1 MTTLDPPRDLK
12 MKMQALEMEA
22 ERTILEQ
29 LRAGNYEAFEQ
40 IYDRYSPKL
49 TGNLVRLLKDRD
61 LAAECL
67 QEIFVRLWEHR
78 GSIDPEKSIKA
89 YLFRISENMVYDI
102 FRKVARDEKMRA
114 HFISFTTEAYD
125 HIEKALFDQEG
136 RQLLHEAIDKLPP
149 QRKRVYSMCKLEE
162 KSYKEVADLL
172 GISQAAVNDHVTKAN
187 AFLKDYFSSHPSLP
201 VLILASLLYNS
212 LS

>member
-1 MTTLDPPRDLK
+1 

-89 YLFRISENMVYDI
+89 YLFRISENMVRCEPISSPLPRRLMTILKKPYST
-102 FRKVARDEKMRA
+102 RKEDNFFMK
-114 HFISFTTEAYD
+114 
-125 HIEKALFDQEG
+125 
-136 RQLLHEAIDKLPP
+136 P
-149 QRKRVYSMCKLEE
+149 
-162 KSYKEVADLL
+162 
-172 GISQAAVNDHVTKAN
+172 
-187 AFLKDYFSSHPSLP
+187 
-201 VLILASLLYNS
+201 
-212 LS
+212 